1 MQRFTSPAL
10 LLVSAAALLTLV
22 GYKSLEKTVSAAR
35 SDAQIAG
42 DIQTKLSAE
51 PAFSGADSPDVRVA
65 VTNGVATLSGQAPD
79 DNTRLMAAADASKID
94 GVKEV
99 VNNMTLLD
107 AQPKNPNTAVCPA
120 PRRVRHRA
128 KAKRERA
135 PELASD
141 FAPPAPEPEPA
152 PVAPQP
158 APPPAPV
165 TPQPAP
171 VFAPPVCGCVP
182 MVVMPAPI
190 VVPAQPIFAWGFAPA
205 IGIGISARPGWVRPW
220 GWGARPFAFARPG
233 GRGFAR

>member
-10 LLVSAAALLTLV
+10 LLVSAAALLTLA
-22 GYKSLEKTVSAAR
+22 GYKSLEKPVSAAR
-35 SDAQIAG
+35 SDTQIAG

-51 PAFSGADSPDVRVA
+51 PAFSGAASPDVRVA

-79 DNTRLMAAADASKID
+79 DHTRLMAATDASKVD

-107 AQPKNPNTAVCPA
+107 AQPKNQNTSACPV

-128 KAKRERA
+128 KTRIEHA
-135 PELASD
+135 PELASS
-141 FAPPAPEPEPA
+141 FVPPVPEPA

-158 APPPAPV
+158 APP
-165 TPQPAP
+165 QPAP
-171 VFAPPVCGCVP
+171 AFAPPPCGCVP

-190 VVPAQPIFAWGFAPA
+190 VVPAQPVFAWGFAPP
-205 IGIGISARPGWVRPW
+205 IGVGIWARPGWGRPW

-233 GRGFAR
+233 GRAFVR